1 VIWRGLWD
9 GKWDG
14 AWEGADEQLPE
25 GFVRG
30 AASIRLSAVGALR
43 DAEVPPV
50 VVVVVGGGRTARPE
64 YSPWSYAP
72 QYIPPPAFISGKATI
87 AVSATGTLDARRARV
102 HVIERDD
109 EEVFLMASGWR

>member
-9 GKWDG
+9 RKWDG
-14 AWEGADEQLPE
+14 YWEGADEELAP

-30 AASIRLSAVGALR
+30 AASIRLSAVGTLR
-43 DAEVPPV
+43 DSESPPV
-50 VVVVVGGGRTARPE
+50 VVEVIGGRRTARPE

-109 EEVFLMASGWR
+109 EEVLLIASGWR